1 VNLLNW
7 SLKYDR
13 ISTKMKYKFPL
24 EHVVKYDT
32 KEVCVICDSA
42 ITAMGIPAIVEKFYP
57 GYKGKIVSREFFEKL
72 KNQSAN

>member
-42 ITAMGIPAIVEKFYP
+42 ITAMGVSAIVEKFYP
-57 GYKGKIVSREFFEKL
+57 GYKGRIVSRENFEKL

>member
-42 ITAMGIPAIVEKFYP
+42 ITAMGVSAIVEKFYP
-57 GYKGKIVSREFFEKL
+57 GYKGRIVSREFFEKL